1 MNFHRALRRG
11 LLHPLEAAAA
21 FLAYAVFKVLPL
33 DAASAAG
40 GWLGRTFGPLLPF
53 TGRATGNLARA
64 FPGITPP
71 ETAAI
76 VSAMWDNLGRLVAE
90 YPHLDEFQVYGN
102 DGRIT
107 VTGAE
112 HVDLLRDDG
121 KPGIFFSAHLGNWEI
136 VSLGASQRGIPLDR
150 IYRAANNRL
159 VEWLYRHGRK
169 AVEGA
174 LIAKGPAGIRPLL
187 KSLGDGKHLG
197 MMVDQK
203 LNDGIEAPFFGHRV
217 MTAPALA
224 ELAFKFDCPVVP
236 ARVQR
241 IEGAHFRLIVEP
253 PLEFAR
259 TGDHTVDVAAAM
271 ARVNDVIE
279 RWVRDTPEQWLW
291 LHNRWPE

>member
-1 MNFHRALRRG
+1 M
-11 LLHPLEAAAA
+11 
-21 FLAYAVFKVLPL
+21 
-33 DAASAAG
+33 
-40 GWLGRTFGPLLPF
+40 
-53 TGRATGNLARA
+53 
-64 FPGITPP
+64 
-71 ETAAI
+71 
-76 VSAMWDNLGRLVAE
+76 
-90 YPHLDEFQVYGN
+90 
-102 DGRIT
+102 
-107 VTGAE
+107 
-112 HVDLLRDDG
+112 DLLRDDG

-279 RWVRDTPEQWLW
+279 RWVRDTPEQWPVAAQPLARLTARGRACGNHRKGAVLIPKVAQARLEHRHGHLHRPEKISSPSGRPPMGSWTTGGRFNDNFPYLFCLW
-291 LHNRWPE
+291 DDNVRPLSLRQIEWDIPEVFLIWKRW